1 MALESQTFATLLLS
15 IQIPAH
21 GEEGEEGR
29 GRVDLLLLFEDLSQK
44 QLGIVER
51 ISDLDLLSLLHRL
64 SVLKNVWQYSK

>member
-1 MALESQTFATLLLS
+1 M
-15 IQIPAH
+15 
-21 GEEGEEGR
+21 
-29 GRVDLLLLFEDLSQK
+29 DLLLLFEDLSQK